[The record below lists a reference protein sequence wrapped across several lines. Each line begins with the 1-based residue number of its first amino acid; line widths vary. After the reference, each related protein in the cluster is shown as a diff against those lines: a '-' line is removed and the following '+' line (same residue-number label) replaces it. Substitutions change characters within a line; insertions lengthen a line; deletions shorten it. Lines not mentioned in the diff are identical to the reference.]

1 MAFSTIPASGYGT
14 QYQNNLSQQ
23 YTPSNANFS
32 TSTGQSVYVPAP
44 VQNYT
49 SGTPTKT
56 TTSGGS
62 STSTNSNGRTDQ
74 EQQDYENSKIDE
86 YFGQAMGTLDSQEQS
101 LYKNQSNLYTNATSP
116 YDQQVPLINQAAQ
129 QGQNAITTQQTEAG
143 TQEQNALSA
152 ARRLYDELTSR
163 NRQAFGSGALGSVG
177 QAASEVLGRS
187 AQEQFGTIRNTAG
200 ETIQKLATAS
210 RDLQEKTNAQL
221 QSLELQKQQALA
233 QAKMWFQER
242 LDSINNQR
250 GQVGQAKA
258 SAKLDTL
265 REYRNRV
272 WQLEDQ
278 SKALSNQITTQANTA
293 GQQLYQ
299 QYTDYNSALTAGVQG
314 GQNAVTNQ
322 GNTNSNAVNGLG
334 NSNTLSGA
342 EPTQANILYGNYAG
356 TTVGKKLED
365 N

>member
-242 LDSINNQR
+242 
-250 GQVGQAKA
+250 
-258 SAKLDTL
+258 
-265 REYRNRV
+265 
-272 WQLEDQ
+272 
-278 SKALSNQITTQANTA
+278 
-293 GQQLYQ
+293 
-299 QYTDYNSALTAGVQG
+299 
-314 GQNAVTNQ
+314 
-322 GNTNSNAVNGLG
+322 
-334 NSNTLSGA
+334 
-342 EPTQANILYGNYAG
+342 PM
-356 TTVGKKLED
+356 KKT
-365 N
+365 